1 MSNTVPAGWN
11 RTTLGKVAKLTMG
24 QSPLSDTYNTESH
37 GLPFFQGKADFGSR
51 YPRIRY
57 WCSEPT
63 KVASEQSI
71 LFSVR
76 APVGEVNI
84 TPYECCIGRGLAGIY
99 GETANQEFLFQK
111 LQYAKPRFQ
120 LLSQGSTFEAV
131 NGSDLKEF
139 DLTLPP
145 LPEQQK
151 IATILSSVDDVIEKT
166 RAQID
171 KLKDLKIGMRQELL
185 TKGIGHTEFKDSP
198 VGLIPLGWRALKLK
212 EMTVQIRDG
221 NYGADYPKAAEML
234 DSGVPFL
241 TSTAVNNDQ
250 KIDFS
255 RLKYISAK
263 KHAQLAKAHIKAND
277 ILFTNRGA
285 NVGNVA
291 LVPWQLDDA
300 NIGPQ
305 LTYLRVDETVTTALF
320 LYVALQSSY
329 FQQQLRQ
336 LDSGSAMNFFGIGTT
351 EQFMF
356 AVPPIDEQSLISDSI
371 YSVTRK
377 IDDLNDRLKLKT
389 DLKKALMQDL
399 RTGKV
404 RVKLTDKES
413 AVV

>member
-1 MSNTVPAGWN
+1 MSNAVPAGWN

-51 YPRIRY
+51 YPRVRY

-99 GETANQEFLFQK
+99 GETADQEFLFQK

-166 RAQID
+166 RAQIN
-171 KLKDLKIGMRQELL
+171 KLKDLKTGMMQELL

-198 VGLIPLGWRALKLK
+198 VGRIPVGWDVLFLDELVKAEKNITYGIVQAGAHYEGGVPYIRVSDMTERALS
-212 EMTVQIRDG
+212 R
-221 NYGADYPKAAEML
+221 
-234 DSGVPFL
+234 SGVLL
-241 TSTAVNNDQ
+241 TSPEIATKYQRSAV
-250 KIDFS
+250 S
-255 RLKYISAK
+255 CG
-263 KHAQLAKAHIKAND
+263 D
-277 ILFTNRGA
+277 IVYALRGVIGHVLMVPKELDGA
-285 NVGNVA
+285 N
-291 LVPWQLDDA
+291 
-300 NIGPQ
+300 
-305 LTYLRVDETVTTALF
+305 LTQGTARISPNDKVD
-320 LYVALQSSY
+320 SSY
-329 FQQQLRQ
+329 LLWAMKSPYVNYQNDLAAK
-336 LDSGSAMNFFGIGTT
+336 GSTFREVTLA
-351 EQFMF
+351 
-356 AVPPIDEQSLISDSI
+356 SL
-371 YSVTRK
+371 RK
-377 IDDLNDRLKLKT
+377 IQIALPVQAEQKKIASVLSSVELKIFTVEDKLAYLKSI
-389 DLKKALMQDL
+389 KKALMQDL
-399 RTGKV
+399 LTGKV
-404 RVKLTDKES
+404 RVNTKKE
-413 AVV
+413 VLQDVE

>member
-1 MSNTVPAGWN
+1 MAMLPEGWI

-84 TPYECCIGRGLAGIY
+84 TPYECCIGRGLAGVF
-99 GETANQEFLFQK
+99 GETADQEFLFQK

-151 IATILSSVDDVIEKT
+151 IATILSSVDNVIEKT
-166 RAQID
+166 RGQID
-171 KLKDLKIGMRQELL
+171 KLKDLKTGMMQELL

-198 VGLIPLGWRALKLK
+198 VGRIPISWSISDMRSLCSVVTKGTTPTSLGHSYKESGINFIKVESIIRNGVIDPNKFSYIDEAANKSLARSVLYAGDILITIAGATVGKLAIVNESHLPANTNQALSI
-212 EMTVQIRDG
+212 VR
-221 NYGADYPKAAEML
+221 
-234 DSGVPFL
+234 
-241 TSTAVNNDQ
+241 VNP
-250 KIDFS
+250 S
-255 RLKYISAK
+255 
-263 KHAQLAKAHIKAND
+263 KAN
-277 ILFTNRGA
+277 R
-285 NVGNVA
+285 
-291 LVPWQLDDA
+291 
-300 NIGPQ
+300 
-305 LTYLRVDETVTTALF
+305 LF
-320 LYVALQSSY
+320 LYYWLQSGYIVDQVWSIQTVGAQPNLSLAQVGE
-329 FQQQLRQ
+329 FSVPLPSIEEQNQITCQLIA
-336 LDSGSAMNFFGIGTT
+336 LDRK
-351 EQFMF
+351 E
-356 AVPPIDEQSLISDSI
+356 SLIS
-371 YSVTRK
+371 T
-377 IDDLNDRLKLKT
+377 KLAGLVN
-389 DLKKALMQDL
+389 LKKALMQDL
-399 RTGKV
+399 LTGKV
-404 RVKLTDKES
+404 RVKLQKDMLKNVE
-413 AVV
+413 